1 MDDRTRVLA
10 SACAGAL
17 AGGVFGFLYLTDAG
31 RRFRDR
37 VDPRIDEFVTELR
50 RLKRT
55 VEKARAAADE
65 SWRTFHEIAGAR

>member
-1 MDDRTRVLA
+1 VDDRTRVLVA
-10 SACAGAL
+10 TVAGAV
-17 AGGVFGFLYLTDAG
+17 AGGVFGFLYLTEAG

-37 VDPRIDEFVTELR
+37 VEPGIDEFVAEVR

-65 SWRTFHEIAGAR
+65 SWRTLQEVARSR